1 MKTVVEPGRPATWP
15 ACIGVARKH
24 HNRSPVHAISGITQA
39 AEPLCV
45 RVGVPV
51 LGNAT
56 AEHCED
62 QELLALAPGAC
73 QVSAGS
79 LRDRAGS
86 RTVTRPHIPVSSV
99 SAHTVSLPSSVLV
112 PLCSGRL

>member
-1 MKTVVEPGRPATWP
+1 MY
-15 ACIGVARKH
+15 
-24 HNRSPVHAISGITQA
+24 AISGITQA
-39 AEPLCV
+39 AEPLCD

-79 LRDRAGS
+79 FRDRDGS
-86 RTVTRPHIPVSSV
+86 RMVTRPHIPVSSV
-99 SAHTVSLPSSVLV
+99 SALTISLSSSVLV
-112 PLCSGRL
+112 PLYSVRL